1 MKQILF
7 LLFPGMEILDFSGP
21 LQTFFEAKN
30 YGCPISITYCSWLQE
45 ITTTQGVVLH
55 KPDHFSNTTPCR
67 EDMIIIPGVDHR
79 IYTDN
84 GLKKIPGEVFEWLIK
99 AHKNGVTLC
108 SICTGAFILGHAG
121 LLDGRKCTTHW
132 KRVGELE
139 KTYPNAHV
147 QTDTLF
153 THDHDI
159 YTSAGIASGIDLSL
173 ALIDKFWGPN
183 VTAKVARELVVYMRR
198 DSQHGQASI
207 YLDFRDHINPVVHKV
222 QDRLISHPEENSSIE
237 ALAQRFGLSPRHLTR
252 LFKKATGITI
262 KQYKTLVRLAH
273 AKHLMQSPDNNIEA
287 IADKCGFHD
296 GRQLRRLWNKHF
308 GTTPSKTR
316 RQDM

>member
-1 MKQILF
+1 MKKILF

-21 LQTFFEAKN
+21 LQTFAEAKN
-30 YGCPISITYCSWLQE
+30 YGCPLKIEYCSWLPE
-45 ITTTQGVVLH
+45 ITTTQGVILH
-55 KPDHFSNTTPCR
+55 RLGHFSNTTPCR
-67 EDMIIIPGVDHR
+67 EDIIIIPGVEHG

-84 GLKKIPGEVFEWLIK
+84 GFQKIPDQVFEWLIK
-99 AHKNGVTLC
+99 AHENGVTLC

-132 KRVGELE
+132 KRVRELE

-173 ALIDKFWGPN
+173 ALIEKHWGPN
-183 VTAKVARELVVYMRR
+183 ITAKVARELVVYMRR
-198 DSQHGQASI
+198 DGLHSQTSI
-207 YLDFRDHINPVVHKV
+207 YLDFRDHINPVIHKV
-222 QDRLISHPEENSSIE
+222 QDWLISHPEENKGIE
-237 ALAQRFGLSPRHLTR
+237 ALALNFGVSPRHLTR
-252 LFKKATGITI
+252 LFKNAAGITI
-262 KQYKTLVRLAH
+262 KQYKTLVTLTH
-273 AKHLMQSPDNNIEA
+273 AKRLMQSTDNTLDT

-296 GRQLRRLWNKHF
+296 ARQLRRLWNKHF
-308 GTTPSKTR
+308 GISPSHAR
-316 RQDM
+316 RKNM